1 MARFVDTIIDYPNAK
16 IYIQELVERMEQI
29 ELLTAKQAANY
40 KLHIQHIEE
49 EAFDVSND

>member
-1 MARFVDTIIDYPNAK
+1 MARFVETIIDYPNAK

-29 ELLTAKQAANY
+29 QLLTAKQAANY
-40 KLHIQHIEE
+40 KLHIKHIEE